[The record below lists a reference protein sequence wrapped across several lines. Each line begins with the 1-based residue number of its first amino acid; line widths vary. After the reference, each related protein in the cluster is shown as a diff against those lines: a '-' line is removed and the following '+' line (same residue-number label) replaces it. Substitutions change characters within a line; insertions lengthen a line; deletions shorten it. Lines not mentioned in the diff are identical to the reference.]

1 MKDKPKS
8 KLKPNAIYLGD
19 NGRSM
24 CDDSHCAGATASLTG
39 RDLSGQKL
47 HKVTKADLD
56 FWLED
61 VGEPWSCDC
70 GKVTLG
76 AKK

>member
-1 MKDKPKS
+1 MNDKLRSKS
-8 KLKPNAIYLGD
+8 KLKPNAIYIGD

-24 CDDSHCAGATASLTG
+24 CIDCAGATATLTL

-61 VGEPWSCDC
+61 MGEPWDCEC
-70 GKVTLG
+70 GKVVL
-76 AKK
+76 K